1 MANGEKAGGLFS
13 SLKYTNILLTII
25 TLILISS
32 VLCKHLYM
40 SKKHLCWKSGKGA
53 MSGMMG
59 GKGAMEC
66 PVSGTEMP
74 AAK

>member
-1 MANGEKAGGLFS
+1 MPNGEKAGGVFS

-25 TLILISS
+25 AI
-32 VLCKHLYM
+32 VLLAGVACKHLYM
-40 SKKHLCWKSGKGA
+40 SKKHFCWKSGKGA

-66 PVSGTEMP
+66 PVTGTEMP
-74 AAK
+74 AR